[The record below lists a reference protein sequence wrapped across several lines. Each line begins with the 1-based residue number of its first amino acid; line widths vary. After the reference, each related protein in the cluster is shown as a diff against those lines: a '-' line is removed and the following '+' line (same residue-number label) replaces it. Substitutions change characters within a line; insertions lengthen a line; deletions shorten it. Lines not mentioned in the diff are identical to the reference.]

1 MSGSGLFN
9 FLGDLVRSPQN
20 WILVGLSSFLGGIWS
35 KRILLKEDGEIRKEL
50 ARFQTSLD
58 KEKESVSRSITH
70 QNEMIKVAGQ
80 SASGERSAIFQK
92 QYEAIMELWRL
103 YLGIKSE
110 GGKFCIHHQL
120 LTSAEKAN
128 RATYTKIPMATQDK
142 IDESLKEMMKLQ
154 GKCLELQP
162 MIPPS
167 IFFFCSG
174 LTTFYARLGV
184 NQLTN
189 LKAGVVPPWFGSK
202 AKPDYS
208 VKQLIELCQGMNLK
222 LPELDDNPIGFD
234 RWKTATEGYFF
245 QEIQKFLFGSM
256 ERHLELFEGIRVATD
271 IEAEVKA
278 NSI

>member
-1 MSGSGLFN
+1 
-9 FLGDLVRSPQN
+9 
-20 WILVGLSSFLGGIWS
+20 
-35 KRILLKEDGEIRKEL
+35 
-50 ARFQTSLD
+50 
-58 KEKESVSRSITH
+58 
-70 QNEMIKVAGQ
+70 
-80 SASGERSAIFQK
+80 
-92 QYEAIMELWRL
+92 
-103 YLGIKSE
+103 
-110 GGKFCIHHQL
+110 
-120 LTSAEKAN
+120 
-128 RATYTKIPMATQDK
+128 
-142 IDESLKEMMKLQ
+142 
-154 GKCLELQP
+154 